1 MSQLHP
7 KATITRLANSAKGEP
22 YKIETI
28 TGLAPSAA
36 NEQASQWWQSGGTLA
51 MTVNIEGVED
61 SRYEREYLDTKR
73 LPKAWPARVQ
83 PVSKRPV
90 EEILKEPDEA
100 IKKNRPKGAPVDTPT
115 AEQKPTAIGPTLFNP
130 PERPAKASGQPGPMV
145 GLCWTCLG
153 TAGSFDPES
162 KRIDR
167 TPAGRL
173 DQLRCPECG
182 RPMKGLRRSAIER
195 RYLHA
200 QHSKSVAEQGAHV
213 HVGPQRRKKGQ

>member
-1 MSQLHP
+1 MSALHP

-28 TGLAPSAA
+28 TGLAPTAA

-51 MTVNIEGVED
+51 MTITIEGAED
-61 SRYEREYLDTKR
+61 SRYEREYLDAAR
-73 LPKAWPARVQ
+73 LPKGWAARVQ
-83 PVSKRPV
+83 PITKRSAD
-90 EEILKEPDEA
+90 EILKQPDEA
-100 IKKNRPKGAPVDTPT
+100 VKKKPVQETPAPERKAP
-115 AEQKPTAIGPTLFNP
+115 AIGPTLFNP
-130 PERPAKASGQPGPMV
+130 PERPAKGTAQPGATS
-145 GLCWTCLG
+145 GLCWTCFG
-153 TAGSFDPES
+153 PVGSQDPES
-162 KRIDR
+162 KQIDR

-182 RPMKGLRRSAIER
+182 RPMPGVRRSAIER

-200 QHSKSVAEQGAHV
+200 QHSKGSAEQSA